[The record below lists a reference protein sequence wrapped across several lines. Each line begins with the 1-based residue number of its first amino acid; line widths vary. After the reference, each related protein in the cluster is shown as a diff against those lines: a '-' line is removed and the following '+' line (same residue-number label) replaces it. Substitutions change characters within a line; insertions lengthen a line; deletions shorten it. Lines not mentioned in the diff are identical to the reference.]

1 MTLTRRL
8 VRASISLGFALAFGL
23 VAGIPGEGTFG
34 LGVALAVDD
43 VIVVTA
49 KRDREQALAIYRE
62 CREGVSNLAQLMGCN
77 SLLEAVQRAE
87 KELRMAEDQLEAAR
101 KSAEALRE
109 ACRVANDNA
118 VEAGAIIGALGALI
132 CPTTSATRVACG
144 AAVGAAAATYALVDD
159 DD

>member
-1 MTLTRRL
+1 MQVDRIRVGVWTGRGNPRRGY
-8 VRASISLGFALAFGL
+8 VW
-23 VAGIPGEGTFG
+23 PW
-34 LGVALAVDD
+34 LGVALAVYD

-77 SLLEAVQRAE
+77 SLFEAVQRAE
-87 KELRMAEDQLEAAR
+87 RELRMAEDQLEATR
-101 KSAEALRE
+101 ESAEALRE

-132 CPTTSATRVACG
+132 CPTNLATRVACG
-144 AAVGAAAATYALVDD
+144 AAVGAAAATCALVDD
-159 DD
+159 DDD